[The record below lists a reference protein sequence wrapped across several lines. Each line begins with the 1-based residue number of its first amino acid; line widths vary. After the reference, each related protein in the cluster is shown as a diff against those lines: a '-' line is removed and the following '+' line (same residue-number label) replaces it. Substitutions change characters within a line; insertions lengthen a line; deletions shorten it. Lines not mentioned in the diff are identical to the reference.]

1 MSSSRK
7 IIVLAIVLGT
17 GVSLLAAKK
26 DEQPKEP
33 AKAEKKDKEK
43 KKEDGKGKRAGSKED
58 EKFSLPIPEG
68 HDSKGLKIPYRDAD
82 GNLQMTFDIG
92 VARRTDPDH
101 VMMSKLIIETFDK
114 KGLKEMTIDLP
125 NSVLDL
131 NTRVITTADGVVIKR
146 TDFELAGKTMEFN
159 TATKQGR
166 LGGSVH
172 MKIYNLDDETN
183 TPEEKPRAK

>member
-7 IIVLAIVLGT
+7 IILSAIVLAMSVGFFAA
-17 GVSLLAAKK
+17 GAKK
-26 DEQPKEP
+26 EDKPKPPE
-33 AKAEKKDKEK
+33 KAEKTKKEEKEK
-43 KKEDGKGKRAGSKED
+43 KKDEGKEKQGETKED

-82 GNLQMTFDIG
+82 GKLQMTFDIG

-101 VMMSKLIIETFDK
+101 VAMSKLIIETFDK
-114 KGLKEMTIDLP
+114 KGEKEMTIDLP
-125 NSVLDL
+125 SSVIDL
-131 NTRVITTADGVVIKR
+131 NTRVITTEEGVVIKR

-172 MKIYNLDDETN
+172 MKIYNRENETN
-183 TPEEKPRAK
+183 TP